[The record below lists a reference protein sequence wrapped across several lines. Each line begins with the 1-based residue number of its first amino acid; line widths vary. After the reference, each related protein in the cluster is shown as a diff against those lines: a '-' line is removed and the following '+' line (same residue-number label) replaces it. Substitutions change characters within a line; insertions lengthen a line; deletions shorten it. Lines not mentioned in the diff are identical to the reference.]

1 MALSSGRSRISPMPT
16 PSARFAMIPPYL
28 FAEIARVKREAIEKG
43 ADIID
48 LGIGDPDLPTPVEV
62 RNALKEAVDNPATHR
77 YDETPYGWYP
87 FLDAAGDFYRREFG
101 VEVDS
106 RKEIV
111 QLIGSKEGL
120 AHLAWAYCDPGDVVI
135 TPNPAYTVYKVNAL
149 MAGGEVHE
157 MPLKAENGFLPVL
170 SDIPTEAARRAK
182 LLYVCYPNNPTGATA
197 SIDFYRD
204 AVRFCRDHDI
214 LLVNDMAYATVAYDG
229 YRNPTVLQVE
239 GAKEIAI
246 EFHSLSK
253 MYNMTGWRL
262 GFALGNPDAVAAL
275 ARMKSNIDS
284 KAFPAIAEAGAW
296 ALTHLRNEET
306 IAMYQRR
313 RDLLCDGL
321 NEIGWKVSK
330 PKATFYVWA
339 RVPRDD
345 MTSAEFAKEMLGR
358 AHIVMIPGNG
368 YGSEGEG
375 FVRMSL
381 TLLGDKNGERF
392 REAVKRIAESGLI
405 PQAATV

>member
-1 MALSSGRSRISPMPT
+1 MPT
-16 PSARFAMIPPYL
+16 PSKRLGMIPPYL
-28 FAEIARVKREAIEKG
+28 FAEIARVKREAIAKG

-62 RNALKEAVDNPATHR
+62 RNALAEAVENPATHR
-77 YDETPYGWYP
+77 YDETPLGWYS
-87 FLDAAGDFYRREFG
+87 FLDAAGEFYRREFG
-101 VEVDS
+101 VEIDS

-135 TPNPAYTVYKVNAL
+135 TPNPGYTVYKVNSL
-149 MAGGEVHE
+149 MAGGEVYE
-157 MPLKAENGFLPVL
+157 TPLKEENGFLPVIE
-170 SDIPTEAARRAK
+170 DIPTEIAKRAK
-182 LLYVCYPNNPTGATA
+182 LFYVCYPNNPTGATA
-197 SIDFYRD
+197 SCGFYEK
-204 AVRFCRDHDI
+204 AVRFCKDHDI

-229 YRNPTVLQVE
+229 YKNPTVLQIE
-239 GAKEIAI
+239 GAKDTAI

-262 GFALGNPDAVAAL
+262 GFALGNEDAVNAL
-275 ARMKSNIDS
+275 AKMKSNIDS

-296 ALTHLRNEET
+296 ALRNLRNEDT

-321 NEIGWKVSK
+321 NEIGWKVNK
-330 PKATFYVWA
+330 PTATFYVWA
-339 RVPRDD
+339 KVPRND
-345 MTSAEFAKEMLGR
+345 MSSADFAREMLER

-375 FVRMSL
+375 YVRMSL
-381 TLLGDKNGERF
+381 TLLGDTDGGRF

-405 PQAATV
+405 PQPAAI

>member
-1 MALSSGRSRISPMPT
+1 MPSP
-16 PSARFAMIPPYL
+16 SKRLGLIPPYL

-77 YDETPYGWYP
+77 YDETPYGWYS
-87 FLDAAGDFYRREFG
+87 FLDAAGEFYGREFG
-101 VEVDS
+101 VQVDS

-135 TPNPAYTVYKVNAL
+135 TPNPGYTVYKVNSQ
-149 MAGGEVHE
+149 MAGGEVYE
-157 MPLKAENGFLPVL
+157 APLKEENGFLPVIE
-170 SDIPTEAARRAK
+170 DIPSEIARRAK
-182 LLYVCYPNNPTGATA
+182 LFYVCYPNNPTGATA
-197 SIDFYRD
+197 SKDFYEK
-204 AVRFCRDHDI
+204 AVRFCKEYDI

-229 YRNPTVLQVE
+229 YKNPTVLQVE
-239 GAKEIAI
+239 GAKDISI

-262 GFALGNPDAVAAL
+262 GFALGNADAIATL
-275 ARMKSNIDS
+275 AKMKSNIDS

-296 ALTHLRNEET
+296 ALRNLRNEET

-321 NEIGWKVSK
+321 NGIGWKVNK

-339 RVPRDD
+339 KVPRTD
-345 MTSAEFAKEMLGR
+345 MSSAEFARELLER
-358 AHIVMIPGNG
+358 AHIVAIPGNG

-375 FVRMSL
+375 YVRMSL
-381 TLLGDKNGERF
+381 TLLGDKDGERF
-392 REAVKRIAESGLI
+392 REAVRRIAESGLI
-405 PQAATV
+405 PQTAAV